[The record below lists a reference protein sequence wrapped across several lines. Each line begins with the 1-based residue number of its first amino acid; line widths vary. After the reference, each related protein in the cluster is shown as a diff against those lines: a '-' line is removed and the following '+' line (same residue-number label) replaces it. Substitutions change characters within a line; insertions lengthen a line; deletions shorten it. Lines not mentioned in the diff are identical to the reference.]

1 MEPTTSWFLVAFVN
15 HWATTGTPE
24 TPLWEDGV
32 WCPAGSHWVGRRCHV
47 NAVVRVWRW
56 QCTGPQARSLFLLSW
71 RPQGPGSEET
81 WPCSGSVATFTGQLG
96 ERTQGTG
103 GGSGGWG
110 PGGRRVDGCAHAGCG
125 HTARERRASVQ
136 SGRSLSSGA
145 AHGLPWSLLFQFHA
159 AAGSP
164 PPGGQGQRL
173 DAFSQ
178 PQPTCWPQLWRLEP
192 QTGVLLSGGRMRNKV
207 VRPGAFRNDSEF
219 PAAFNTPLYLC
230 V

>member
-1 MEPTTSWFLVAFVN
+1 MRWCVCGGDSALGLRPGHFSFSAEDPRDPGVRRPGPAL
-15 HWATTGTPE
+15 G
-24 TPLWEDGV
+24 LW
-32 WCPAGSHWVGRRCHV
+32 R
-47 NAVVRVWRW
+47 
-56 QCTGPQARSLFLLSW
+56 LS
-71 RPQGPGSEET
+71 PGSSA
-81 WPCSGSVATFTGQLG
+81 SGRKEPG
-96 ERTQGTG
+96 EGLEAEGR
-103 GGSGGWG
+103 
-110 PGGRRVDGCAHAGCG
+110 GGRRVDGCAHAGCG
-125 HTARERRASVQ
+125 HTAHERRASVQ

-173 DAFSQ
+173 DAFAQ
-178 PQPTCWPQLWRLEP
+178 PHPTCWPQLWRLEP